1 MLYARRKNL
10 AYMPNILYLAVPLIV
25 FSGKINPC
33 NGELP
38 IPTGAVVREM
48 PGWIKSPIEI

>member
-48 PGWIKSPIEI
+48 PG